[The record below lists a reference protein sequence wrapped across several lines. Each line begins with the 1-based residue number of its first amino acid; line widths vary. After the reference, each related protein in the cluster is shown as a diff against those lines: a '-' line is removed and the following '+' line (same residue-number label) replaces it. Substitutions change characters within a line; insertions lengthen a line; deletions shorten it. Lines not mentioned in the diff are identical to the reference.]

1 MRTETNPELAEKIK
15 RIALDLSSEEK
26 AILEEGALRLVGGS
40 TTPPPDV
47 NAGVEIGPNLAEQIV
62 VLVGGNTLMDQPR
75 EISAI
80 FSGEFTPGEL
90 PIYQEQPCLALEEAG
105 VDEADQPAPVD
116 AVGEQAIETTDE
128 APLVEQSAA

>member
-26 AILEEGALRLVGGS
+26 AILEEGASRLIGGG
-40 TTPPPDV
+40 PDV
-47 NAGVEIGPNLAEQIV
+47 NAGVEIGPNLAETIV
-62 VLVGGNTLMDQPR
+62 VLVGGNTPMDQPR

-90 PIYQEQPCLALEEAG
+90 PIYQEQPRLALEEAG